1 MVKII
6 GAIVLGIIAIVCFV
20 ISFLQFNEK
29 GFLFN
34 NAYIGA
40 SKQDRETMN
49 KKPHYKQSGV
59 VFALIGIIFLIN
71 AIEMILQMHR
81 TLKDNNLRVRALRRA
96 RELREVSA
104 SLFFLALFL
113 FITVHSTL
121 LPPLSTIM
129 VENQRR

>member
-6 GAIVLGIIAIVCFV
+6 GAIVLGIIAIVCFA

-40 SKQDRETMN
+40 SKQEKETMD
-49 KKPHYKQSGV
+49 KKPHYKQSGI

-71 AIEMILQMHR
+71 AIEMILQ
-81 TLKDNNLRVRALRRA
+81 TKWLFYLGTAVEIAVVVYA
-96 RELREVSA
+96 IVSSIA
-104 SLFFLALFL
+104 
-113 FITVHSTL
+113 I
-121 LPPLSTIM
+121 
-129 VENQRR
+129 EKQKK